1 MPTHEMKRT
10 TRNQKRIPRVD
21 DVAIHQAGHAV
32 IACLMGIPFSAV
44 TRKGIHRYDEWPIWA
59 VPQSGPCFQ
68 LERARQ
74 HVSREICV
82 ALAGPAAQAIM
93 NHCERN
99 TRARGLN
106 DAAYALEIT
115 CGFGDDDAA
124 RERWVHRI
132 GKTASS
138 ILRKPAVWR
147 VMQVIAQQLQQSG
160 SLTGT
165 AVRALVREH
174 LTLEPQS
181 DERYPWEEARWSR
194 VEDARGLAAG
204 QKPCP
209 KNTHN
214 AVSCEVVLARLRKKA
229 A

>member
-1 MPTHEMKRT
+1 MKT
-10 TRNQKRIPRVD
+10 TNQKRTSVD

-32 IACLMGIPFSAV
+32 MACLMGTPFSAV

-59 VPQSGPCFQ
+59 VPQSGPCFE

-82 ALAGPAAQAIM
+82 ALAGPTAQAIM
-93 NHCERN
+93 NHCER
-99 TRARGLN
+99 TPARGLN
-106 DAAYALEIT
+106 DEAYAFEIT
-115 CGFGDDDAA
+115 WGFGDDDAA
-124 RERWVHRI
+124 REHWLNRV
-132 GKTASS
+132 GNTVSS

-147 VMQVIAQQLQQSG
+147 TVQDIAQQLAQSG

-165 AVRALVREH
+165 LVRSLVRER

-181 DERYPWEEARWSR
+181 DERYSWEEARWSR
-194 VEDARGLAAG
+194 VEDARALAAG
-204 QKPCP
+204 KEPCP

-214 AVSCEVVLARLRKKA
+214 AISCEAVLARLRKKA